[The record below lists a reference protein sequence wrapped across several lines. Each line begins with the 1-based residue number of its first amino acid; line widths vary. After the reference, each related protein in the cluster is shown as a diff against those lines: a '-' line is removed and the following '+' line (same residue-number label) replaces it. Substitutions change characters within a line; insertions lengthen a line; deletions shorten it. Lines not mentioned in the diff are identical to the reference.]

1 MNGPTKKSSSKS
13 RMPPLLRNARCE
25 HASRFL
31 YYGSSI
37 RRIIELK
44 LVRKPPKVSRGY
56 GGAARLPVQPGSPD
70 FRVNPSYN
78 IYFWVCPTSPDR
90 AWSGIEHLWEFWPW
104 RGSFRCDIYSA
115 WSGIG
120 HLWEFQKTF
129 LSCDFDGGVADILW
143 SHSVQK
149 T

>member
-1 MNGPTKKSSSKS
+1 MWFLRKRAFSVRDRPSLAGE
-13 RMPPLLRNARCE
+13 PLHNYIRIFTEARSE
-25 HASRFL
+25 GL
-31 YYGSSI
+31 
-37 RRIIELK
+37 IELK

-56 GGAARLPVQPGSPD
+56 GGVARLPVQPGSPD
-70 FRVNPSYN
+70 FRGALSYN
-78 IYFWVCPTSPDR
+78 GHFWVCVTSPDR

-104 RGSFRCDIYSA
+104 RGSFRCDVYSA

-120 HLWEFQKTF
+120 HLWEFEKTF